1 VQGSEFIGNSLSNQQ
16 MHIGVKPPPKYKTT
30 ASTMKRGKPLQGLGP
45 EKAQI
50 KTVLDMRYA
59 SNGRGCRA
67 KLMVNCNG

>member
-1 VQGSEFIGNSLSNQQ
+1 
-16 MHIGVKPPPKYKTT
+16 
-30 ASTMKRGKPLQGLGP
+30 MKRGKPLQGLGP

>member
-1 VQGSEFIGNSLSNQQ
+1 
-16 MHIGVKPPPKYKTT
+16 
-30 ASTMKRGKPLQGLGP
+30 MKRGKPLQGVEP

-50 KTVLDMRYA
+50 KTVLDIRYA